1 MEQQPSL
8 SQFDFKSNPY
18 LEMIQGS
25 GSVSEK
31 QSQSPD
37 MSAMMSQAGG
47 SQPQNATQP
56 STSGQSGQQQD
67 APPNQLEPGQNPGR
81 TKLLIGAVGAI
92 EKFITESDNREDIM
106 LARGIASALSRLIAR
121 DQEKFAS
128 EL

>member
-1 MEQQPSL
+1 MEQQSQNL

-18 LEMIQGS
+18 LEMLQGS
-25 GSVSEK
+25 GAMQQE
-31 QSQSPD
+31 QSQAPD
-37 MSAMMSQAGG
+37 MSAMMAQAGG
-47 SQPQNATQP
+47 
-56 STSGQSGQQQD
+56 GQQQPTSPQTQAGGGQQD
-67 APPNQLEPGQNPGR
+67 VPPNQLKPGQNPGR

-92 EKFITESDNREDIM
+92 EKFITESDSREDIM